1 MENKEIETI
10 QEELK
15 YKIITLDDET
25 EDSKIKKL
33 IDDIIKEINQ
43 YIQFCPIKPCE
54 FGIKKESLLPF
65 RRIRKL
71 HLIPS

>member
-1 MENKEIETI
+1 M
-10 QEELK
+10 LM
-15 YKIITLDDET
+15 
-25 EDSKIKKL
+25 L
-33 IDDIIKEINQ
+33 IDLWNVLKSVSESTLIQMRMQVRSIIKEINQ